1 MILYTSNALS
11 IQEMQLLAQNIAR
24 KLHLGDIVTLR
35 GEVGAGKTSFARALI
50 RSLTHPDMEVASP
63 TFTLMQ
69 SYDAKLADSTYITLW
84 HLDLY
89 RLKAEEELEE
99 LGLEDIWPQVSLV
112 EWPELA
118 ERRIPSRQLAISF
131 DFGDSHDTRKLTLSG
146 DAIWNDRLKD
156 LL

>member
-1 MILYTSNALS
+1 MILYTFNALS
-11 IQEMQLLAQNIAR
+11 IEEMQLLAQNIAG
-24 KLHLGDIVTLR
+24 KLHLGDIVTLS

-50 RSLTHPDMEVASP
+50 QSLTRPDMEVASP

-69 SYDAKLADSTYITLW
+69 SYDARLADGATATLW

-99 LGLEDIWPQVSLV
+99 LGLEELWPLLTLI
-112 EWPELA
+112 EWPKIA
-118 ERRIPSRQLAISF
+118 EHRIPARRLDISF
-131 DFGDSHDTRKLTLSG
+131 DFGDKRDTRKLTLSG
-146 DAIWNDRLKD
+146 DAIWSERLKD